1 MSVSGQL
8 KGVLIPIIEEWWSN
22 RQLGTIPAGN
32 DYDRL
37 GNAIANLLELPNL
50 PADLREAIHNHLIGM
65 FADKR
70 ILAPQWCR
78 RLYAPLAELNQS
90 SESLE
95 PNATIEPANTDVIR
109 SVDPFPTEPEGHP
122 IEQSINGEAS
132 GEPFPEASTY

>member
-22 RQLGTIPAGN
+22 RQLGTIPTGN

-50 PADLREAIHNHLIGM
+50 PADLRDAIHNHLIGM

-90 SESLE
+90 SESHE
-95 PNATIEPANTDVIR
+95 PNNAAEPANTDEMRVA
-109 SVDPFPTEPEGHP
+109 DPFPIQAEAHP
-122 IEQSINGEAS
+122 IEHTINGEAS
-132 GEPFPEASTY
+132 GETFPEASPY